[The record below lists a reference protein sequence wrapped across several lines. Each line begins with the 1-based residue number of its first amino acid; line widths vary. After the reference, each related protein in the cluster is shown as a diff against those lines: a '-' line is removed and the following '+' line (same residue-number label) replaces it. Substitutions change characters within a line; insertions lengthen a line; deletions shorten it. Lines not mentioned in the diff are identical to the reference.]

1 MFKKIR
7 QKVGR
12 ADANN
17 EEKTIS
23 PTLQR
28 EMDGFEGF
36 LKEIG
41 ELLDQVSAI
50 SSMKEHFSDFTIIS
64 EEGTRFPCH
73 RVFLATKSPVMMA
86 MLSHNM
92 KEKEES
98 EMKLEQKEEVV
109 EHLVDY
115 FYRGRISPD
124 ILKEHIDKY
133 LELADL
139 YQLQPL
145 MRQTEKIAIKETNC
159 QNMVDMLVLADLY
172 KAEKLRKHAEGMI
185 SRNKKLLKELDLSGA
200 PAGVCAAIIKLIC

>member
-7 QKVGR
+7 QKVGK
-12 ADANN
+12 AVANI

-23 PTLQR
+23 PTLKR

-41 ELLDQVSAI
+41 ELLDQVSVM

-98 EMKLEQKEEVV
+98 EMKLEHKEEVV

-124 ILKEHIDKY
+124 ILKEHIGKY

-139 YQLQPL
+139 YHLEPL
-145 MRQTEKIAIKETNC
+145 MRQTEKIAIQETNC

-172 KAEKLRKHAEGMI
+172 KAEKLRKTAEGMI

-200 PAGVCAAIIKLIC
+200 PAGVCVAIIKLIC

>member
-1 MFKKIR
+1 
-7 QKVGR
+7 
-12 ADANN
+12 
-17 EEKTIS
+17 
-23 PTLQR
+23 
-28 EMDGFEGF
+28 
-36 LKEIG
+36 
-41 ELLDQVSAI
+41 
-50 SSMKEHFSDFTIIS
+50 
-64 EEGTRFPCH
+64 
-73 RVFLATKSPVMMA
+73 

-115 FYRGRISPD
+115 FYRGRISPN

-159 QNMVDMLVLADLY
+159 QNMVGMLVLADLY
-172 KAEKLRKHAEGMI
+172 KAEKLRKTAEGVI
-185 SRNKKLLKELDLSGA
+185 SRN
-200 PAGVCAAIIKLIC
+200 